1 MISGN
6 KPEGA
11 GHVIAARNEPHAA
24 SDVGENC
31 LGRLVMLLMLV
42 VVVVVVLR
50 STVMDGRERR
60 HGDSGGGN

>member
-31 LGRLVMLLMLV
+31 LGRLLMLLML
-42 VVVVVVLR
+42 VVVVVLR

>member
-31 LGRLVMLLMLV
+31 LDRLLMLLML
-42 VVVVVVLR
+42 VVVVVLR

>member
-1 MISGN
+1 MILGN
-6 KPEGA
+6 KPAADAHE
-11 GHVIAARNEPHAA
+11 IAARNEPHAA
-24 SDVGENC
+24 SDGGENC
-31 LGRLVMLLMLV
+31 LGRLLMLV